1 MQTPPYIDFS
11 TFLSRY
17 FPGQKIQKISINAS
31 HSCPTRDGKLGRGG
45 CTYCNNKSFSPAY
58 ASAEKPIAE
67 QLREG
72 IAFFSHK
79 YPNMKYLAYFQAYT
93 ATYGDETELLAKYEE
108 ALNYPDVVGL
118 VIGTRPD
125 CVSDRLL
132 NHLSSMAK
140 QHFVLIE
147 YGVESTLDKTL
158 LRINRGHNYQCSV
171 DTIGRTAQ
179 SGLLVGAH
187 LILGLPGESREEML
201 SHADRLSQLPITTL
215 KLHQLQIIRGTTMAK
230 EYMENPSS
238 FSLMTQDEYVD
249 LCVDFIGRLRPGI
262 VLERFVSSSP
272 AELILAPHWGI
283 KNYQFTELIR
293 RKLIQKG

>member
-1 MQTPPYIDFS
+1 M
-11 TFLSRY
+11 
-17 FPGQKIQKISINAS
+17 
-31 HSCPTRDGKLGRGG
+31 GRGG